1 MAAIGHVGVIG
12 AGLAGLAA
20 AIAAAAAGVRVDVF
34 EAEPAPAHPLVHIE
48 VVPNLLRDLVALG
61 AGVACVRRGFPYH
74 GFAVLDG
81 DGRTLHEIAT
91 PRLAGARFPTC
102 LGMVYSD
109 LLGVLRDLAMT
120 RGVQL
125 RFASAVLDV
134 SDAGDASA
142 IITADGVRHEVD
154 LALIASGD
162 KLPSIASQPAR
173 PLPAETLPQQW
184 CHALLPRPVSLERAA
199 WVIGTGA
206 TKAMLVPVDTKRA
219 GIAVLQPAG
228 TSSTAAAVR
237 AALAA
242 QGSLLQSL
250 GAQWK
255 DGTPTVVRPVRSA
268 LLHGPWHAHGVL
280 RIGHSAHVLPPHF
293 GQAAAQ
299 AVEDAVVLGDLLRL
313 RPSRDALLSGF
324 MARRGERA
332 RQVHAI
338 ATQAARWDLR
348 PEAATDLPALAA
360 QLAPLVAQ
368 PA

>member
-20 AIAAAAAGVRVDVF
+20 AVAAAAAGLRVDVF

-48 VVPNLLRDLVALG
+48 VVPNLLRDLVTLG
-61 AGVACVRRGFPYH
+61 AGEACVRHGFPYH

-102 LGMVYSD
+102 LGMVYGD
-109 LLGVLRDLAMT
+109 LLGVLRDLAAT

-125 RFASAVLDV
+125 RFASAVLEA
-134 SDAGDASA
+134 SDGGA
-142 IITADGVRHEVD
+142 IVTVDGTRHEVD
-154 LALIASGD
+154 LAVIASGD
-162 KLPSIASQPAR
+162 ALPSIASQPAR
-173 PLPAETLPQQW
+173 ALPAETLPQQW
-184 CHALLPRPVSLERAA
+184 CHALLPRPRSLERAA

-206 TKAMLVPVDTKRA
+206 TKAMLVPVDTRRA

-228 TSSTAAAVR
+228 ATPTATAMR
-237 AALAA
+237 ATLAA

-250 GAQWK
+250 GTQWK
-255 DGTPTVVRPVRSA
+255 DGTPTLVRPVRGA
-268 LLHGPWHAHGVL
+268 LLDGPWHAHGVL

-293 GQAAAQ
+293 GQSAAQ
-299 AVEDAVVLGDLLRL
+299 AVEDAVVLGDLLRRQL
-313 RPSRDALLSGF
+313 SRDALLERF

-348 PEAATDLPALAA
+348 PEASTDLPGLAE

>member
-20 AIAAAAAGVRVDVF
+20 AVAAAAAGLRVDVF
-34 EAEPAPAHPLVHIE
+34 EAEPVPANPLVHIE

-61 AGVACVRRGFPYH
+61 AGEACVRRGFPYH

-81 DGRTLHEIAT
+81 DGRAHLEIAT
-91 PRLAGARFPTC
+91 PRLAGARFPPC
-102 LGMVYSD
+102 LGMVYGE
-109 LLGVLRDLAMT
+109 LLGVLRDLAVT

-125 RFASAVLDV
+125 RFGSAVRDA
-134 SDAGDASA
+134 SDAGA
-142 IITADGVRHEVD
+142 IVTTDGARHDVD
-154 LALIASGD
+154 LAVIASGD
-162 KLPSIASQPAR
+162 TLPSIASQPAR
-173 PLPAETLPQQW
+173 LLPADTLPQQW

-206 TKAMLVPVDTKRA
+206 TKAMLVPVDAKRA
-219 GIAVLQPAG
+219 GIAVLRPAG
-228 TSSTAAAVR
+228 TSSTAAAMR
-237 AALAA
+237 TALAA

-255 DGTPTVVRPVRSA
+255 DGTPTVVHPVRSA

-293 GQAAAQ
+293 GQSAAQ
-299 AVEDAVVLGDLLRL
+299 AVEDAVVLGDLLRMQ
-313 RPSRDALLSGF
+313 PSRDALLEDF

-348 PEAATDLPALAA
+348 PEASTDLPALAE

-368 PA
+368 AA